1 MPEERWE
8 PFRDMMTLRDAVDRL
23 FQSSVVR
30 PGNLLGVG
38 IAHSIPVDVQQTES
52 GFLVKAAVPGV
63 SPESIDVTV
72 HGDSLTISASVQ
84 AEDETSGESWI
95 IREHQRGTVQRTL
108 SLPAHLDPDDVEAR
122 LDNGMLTLRLKKAAA
137 FQPRRIPINAS
148 GGARRTS
155 DATAQPK
162 AVEQNTSSGYA
173 PGTTPAT
180 PVVPVP
186 TAPGATPRVDGDVV
200 NESSADSFPA
210 SDPPSWSPTVG
221 H

>member
-38 IAHSIPVDVQQTES
+38 IAHSIPVDVLQTET
-52 GFLVKAAVPGV
+52 GFVVKAAVPGV
-63 SPESIDVTV
+63 SPDSIDVTV
-72 HGDSLTISASVQ
+72 NGDSLTISASMQ
-84 AEDETSGESWI
+84 AEDESGTENWI
-95 IREHQRGTVQRTL
+95 LREHQRGSVQRTL
-108 SLPAHLDPDDVEAR
+108 SLPAHVDPEDVEAR
-122 LDNGMLTLRLKKAAA
+122 LENGMLTLRLKKAAA
-137 FQPRRIPINAS
+137 FQPRRIPINSTSAKS
-148 GGARRTS
+148 G
-155 DATAQPK
+155 ATADTTP
-162 AVEQNTSSGYA
+162 AGIRENTSSGYA
-173 PGTTPAT
+173 PANTPAA

-186 TAPGATPRVDGDVV
+186 TDPGATPRVDGDVV

-210 SDPPSWSPTVG
+210 SDPPSWSPTIG